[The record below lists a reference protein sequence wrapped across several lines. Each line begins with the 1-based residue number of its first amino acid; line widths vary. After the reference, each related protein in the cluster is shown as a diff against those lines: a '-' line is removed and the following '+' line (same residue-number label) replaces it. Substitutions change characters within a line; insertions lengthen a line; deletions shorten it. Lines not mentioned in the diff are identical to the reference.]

1 MTFTLK
7 TAVDNFRKQWD
18 WIADETLQRKRK
30 VAKSEYFVA
39 HGISNI
45 PLMECYLCE
54 FSTGCDVCPV
64 KWGGKLNFC
73 INRNAN
79 LDNKGL
85 LAQWKY
91 TKNYKKAARLAR
103 KIANLPLK
111 KKYREEYENA
121 ID

>member
-30 VAKSEYFVA
+30 VAKGEYFVA

-64 KWGGKLNFC
+64 KWVVNSIFALTEMQTWITRGFW
-73 INRNAN
+73 RNGN
-79 LDNKGL
+79 IPKI
-85 LAQWKY
+85 
-91 TKNYKKAARLAR
+91 TKKQRVWRERLR
-103 KIANLPLK
+103 T
-111 KKYREEYENA
+111 YR
-121 ID
+121 